1 MMNNFNRGNNR
12 NNMNGRSMPQSRR
25 MPMQN
30 NMHNQQNAQPVQS
43 NNQPQTPPQNIEQPK
58 VSNDRLDNLVN
69 TASKHLNTSPE
80 ELKKAAQNGN
90 IQKLLNNMSPSQAA
104 QLQRILSDEN
114 AAKKLLSTPQAQALL
129 RGLQKNE

>member
-1 MMNNFNRGNNR
+1 MNNYNRGNNR

-30 NMHNQQNAQPVQS
+30 QQNSQTQNMNANNPPQAQS
-43 NNQPQTPPQNIEQPK
+43 NEQPK
-58 VSNDRLDNLVN
+58 VNNERLDNLVN
-69 TASKHLNTSPE
+69 KASKHLNTSPE
-80 ELKKAAQNGN
+80 DLKKAAQSGN
-90 IQKLLNNMSPSQAA
+90 IQKLISGMSPAQAA
-104 QLQRILSDEN
+104 QLERILSDEN